1 MGGRKGTGEP
11 AAESRSHE
19 AEARLLQHPGRLL
32 PEPSGH
38 TTGGD
43 ETSGERCAE
52 RRFQAFQVR
61 GAEQTHVVERTLP
74 SVSSTQFSYE
84 LT

>member
-38 TTGGD
+38 TTG
-43 ETSGERCAE
+43 ETRPLENAVPRDASRLS
-52 RRFQAFQVR
+52 RY
-61 GAEQTHVVERTLP
+61 AEQSRHMWLK
-74 SVSSTQFSYE
+74 E
-84 LT
+84 LCLQSAPRSFRMS